1 VTSLPGGGKVFA
13 GQRDDAFYADIGA
26 IFDLL
31 AIRKGTGNQGGGK
44 DFFAGYAVHAIALQ
58 IPISQLDTK
67 SHVIGVWA
75 TTDRQQV
82 KVHNGRARMRWSQV
96 SRLGNPLVNEVVI
109 PTALKDLWNHWTP
122 SRDKYF
128 QRFYRT
134 PILAKVMNQ
143 LYHLGVPE
151 KNRKDLVSVL
161 LTGVNDPKLNYTGPT
176 LADMLRVNLS
186 VPVTPPSDFSRLG
199 VLGGDLQGWPNGRR
213 LGDDVVD
220 IAEQAVAG
228 ALVGKKVPLGD
239 GVDGP
244 DRPRL
249 PVFPYEA
256 DPASGYANEKG
267 K

>member
-1 VTSLPGGGKVFA
+1 
-13 GQRDDAFYADIGA
+13 
-26 IFDLL
+26 
-31 AIRKGTGNQGGGK
+31 
-44 DFFAGYAVHAIALQ
+44 
-58 IPISQLDTK
+58 
-67 SHVIGVWA
+67 
-75 TTDRQQV
+75 
-82 KVHNGRARMRWSQV
+82 MRWAQV

-109 PTALKDLWNHWTP
+109 PTETKDLWNRWTP

-128 QRFYRT
+128 ARFYRA

-151 KNRKDLVSVL
+151 KNRKDLVAVL
-161 LTGVNDPKLNYTGPT
+161 LTGVNQPKLNYTGPT

-186 VPVTPPSDFSRLG
+186 IPVTPPSDFSRLG

-228 ALVGKKVPLGD
+228 FLVGKKVPLGD

-244 DRPRL
+244 DRQRL
-249 PVFPYEA
+249 QVFPYEA